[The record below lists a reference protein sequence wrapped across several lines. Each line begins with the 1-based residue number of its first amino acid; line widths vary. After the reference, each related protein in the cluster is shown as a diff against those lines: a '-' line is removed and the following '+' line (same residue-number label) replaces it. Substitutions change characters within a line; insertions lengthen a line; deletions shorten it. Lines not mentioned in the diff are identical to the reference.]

1 MHPIVMP
8 ELIWLEQAERVRD
21 AERHRLATMLR
32 RSRGVV
38 GPQHRPTHRRPRS
51 LPRSLPW

>member
-21 AERHRLATMLR
+21 AERHRLAAVLR
-32 RSRGVV
+32 RSRGAV
-38 GPQHRPTHRRPRS
+38 GPRHHPAHRRPW
-51 LPRSLPW
+51 SLPW